1 MRNVMLY
8 IHDSYLLR
16 CIGDQLLALIY
27 NESSNIAT
35 AHDVFDISKHEN
47 IRTSEHQNIRTSQ
60 VTAEL
65 IGAKACRSL

>member
-16 CIGDQLLALIY
+16 CICDQLRALIY

-47 IRTSEHQNIRTSQ
+47 IRASQ